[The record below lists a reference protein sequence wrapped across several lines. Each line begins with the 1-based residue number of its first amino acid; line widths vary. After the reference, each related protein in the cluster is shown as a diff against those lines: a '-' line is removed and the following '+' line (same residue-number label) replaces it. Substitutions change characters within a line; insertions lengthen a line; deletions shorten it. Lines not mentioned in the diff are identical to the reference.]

1 MPPRPAN
8 PSAIRLADMQGM
20 ATPKHT
26 PEGRGYL
33 STLNYWSH
41 KNDFWTEVSDQNGCG
56 SVIKDLWQSN
66 ATASGPAVELMGTA
80 YEEYLFRDEALRVL
94 KEHPP
99 STPLLLFY
107 AAHVGH
113 FPLQVP
119 QEAFLATKLEQGVG
133 DVSSCAGAHGRS
145 QTAFVAPWAA
155 FSQRCPCRRLDRRG
169 VAGLQREHR
178 RLLLPPAVPRDG
190 EPAGWRGR
198 GDHGRVR
205 LEGHVGA
212 HAYGLLQREW
222 AA

>member
-1 MPPRPAN
+1 M
-8 PSAIRLADMQGM
+8 RLADMQGM

-56 SVIKDLWQSN
+56 SQIKDLWQSN

-94 KEHPP
+94 GEHPP

-133 DVSSCAGAHGRS
+133 DVSSCAGAHHGRS
-145 QTAFVAPWAA
+145 TAFVAPWAA
-155 FSQRCPCRRLDRRG
+155 YS
-169 VAGLQREHR
+169 HR
-178 RLLLPPAVPRDG
+178 
-190 EPAGWRGR
+190 
-198 GDHGRVR
+198 
-205 LEGHVGA
+205 
-212 HAYGLLQREW
+212 
-222 AA
+222 